1 MADTFFGDNDMGKIM
16 IVQESV
22 KNRDNAIALK
32 SLLFL
37 SDNGTALYQVLMIM
51 TGRPSLWSRWR

>member
-37 SDNGTALYQVLMIM
+37 SDNGTALQVRRGPAGLVV
-51 TGRPSLWSRWR
+51 RSLH